1 MFNNYIITLYFLCDL
16 RILSLHLNFEYNYY
30 CLLNYNKNE
39 QIKFLK
45 YLFNKFM
52 KFNLIFRFFQDL
64 PYHDRSHECSS

>member
-45 YLFNKFM
+45 YLFLKNY
-52 KFNLIFRFFQDL
+52 LINVKKIN
-64 PYHDRSHECSS
+64 

>member
-45 YLFNKFM
+45 FLYIKKF
-52 KFNLIFRFFQDL
+52 KFLSI
-64 PYHDRSHECSS
+64 

>member
-45 YLFNKFM
+45 YLY
-52 KFNLIFRFFQDL
+52 FQEIRYL
-64 PYHDRSHECSS
+64 NEEKIL

>member
-45 YLFNKFM
+45 YLVQFFLIFIAHNKN
-52 KFNLIFRFFQDL
+52 NLI
-64 PYHDRSHECSS
+64 Y

>member
-45 YLFNKFM
+45 YYI
-52 KFNLIFRFFQDL
+52 IFLKQIIFI
-64 PYHDRSHECSS
+64 YY

>member
-1 MFNNYIITLYFLCDL
+1 MFNNYIITLCFLCDL

-45 YLFNKFM
+45 YLYNIIFF
-52 KFNLIFRFFQDL
+52 LIFKIYKQVI
-64 PYHDRSHECSS
+64 

>member
-45 YLFNKFM
+45 YLYYKIFKIKKRFYNKF
-52 KFNLIFRFFQDL
+52 LIK
-64 PYHDRSHECSS
+64 

>member
-45 YLFNKFM
+45 YLYKKINKY
-52 KFNLIFRFFQDL
+52 KKILKKIIIF
-64 PYHDRSHECSS
+64 

>member
-45 YLFNKFM
+45 YLYSNKKIRLFPH
-52 KFNLIFRFFQDL
+52 LII
-64 PYHDRSHECSS
+64 SVVV